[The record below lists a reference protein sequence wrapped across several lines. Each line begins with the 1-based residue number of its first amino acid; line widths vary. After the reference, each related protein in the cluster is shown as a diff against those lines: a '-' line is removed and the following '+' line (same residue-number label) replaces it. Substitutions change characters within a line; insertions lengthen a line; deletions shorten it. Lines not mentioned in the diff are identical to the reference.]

1 MMNKRLAIFGPYPPP
16 LGGISVHIMRLETFL
31 EAEGIFYRIY
41 NHGEVESN
49 SVIATRKKVIW
60 YLKMFFVEPYQIFH
74 FHQFFYFHFIYYCF
88 FSLFRNEKI
97 VVTIHSERL
106 LEYSSLKKKI
116 ALFFLSKTSRLSL
129 ISVSKNLNEFLLK
142 NGVNSKFLPAYIPPQ
157 GTFNKAV
164 NCDKDLFLFSVWKFN
179 KKLADEI
186 YNVPLAFEFLSKHKS
201 EFSMLF
207 MIGNKKDSDLV
218 YLDELIS
225 EYNIG
230 ENIILVFDENLIDY
244 VHNCI
249 FLLRANISD
258 GYGVSIQEAMD
269 LGVPAIASDVC
280 ERPKGAILFKSNDLK
295 DLTEKVAYV
304 RRNSNEE
311 LLLGSQNLTYHL
323 ELLNL
328 YNSLFDK

>member
-1 MMNKRLAIFGPYPPP
+1 MMNKHLAIFGPYPPP
-16 LGGISVHIMRLETFL
+16 LGGISVHIMRLEPFL
-31 EAEGIFYRIY
+31 ETEGISYRIY
-41 NHGEVESN
+41 NHGDVQSN

-60 YLKMFFVEPYQIFH
+60 YLKMFFVEPFQVFH

-88 FSLFRNEKI
+88 FSLFRKEEI

-106 LEYSSLKKKI
+106 LNYSFFKQKM
-116 ALFFLSKTSRLSL
+116 ALFFLSRTRKLSL
-129 ISVSKNLNEFLLK
+129 ISVSKNLNDFLLV
-142 NGVNSKFLPAYIPPQ
+142 NGVNSIFLPAYIPPQ
-157 GTFNKAV
+157 GTANKAV

-225 EYNIG
+225 EYNIR

-244 VHNCI
+244 VHNCR

-269 LGVPAIASDVC
+269 LGIPAIASDVC
-280 ERPKGAILFKSNDLK
+280 ERPKGSILFKSNDLFN
-295 DLTEKVAYV
+295 LSEKVAYV
-304 RRNSNEE
+304 QRNSKEE
-311 LLLGSQNLTYHL
+311 LLKGREDLLYHK
-323 ELLNL
+323 ELLKL
-328 YNSLFDK
+328 YDSHFNS